1 MQTIYARTK
10 GSRESRRPAGDCIY
24 RSFEMRE
31 HIRGEYLDLS
41 HPFGVSRHHE
51 LQGQGVDAD
60 PLILFHGDGEL
71 LWVSGELAWML
82 IDRMLGHFHRSTC
95 A

>member
-1 MQTIYARTK
+1 
-10 GSRESRRPAGDCIY
+10 
-24 RSFEMRE
+24 MRE

-71 LWVSGELAWML
+71 QALLEPFGGSAGFFREEQPPGFSLQDGYDAW
-82 IDRMLGHFHRSTC
+82 IFSFDNEVVGDPP
-95 A
+95 